1 MSVWR
6 LPCLALAFVVPLA
19 SGAQEP
25 VLGPDSL
32 RYSWGA
38 GFTYG
43 IPVGD
48 FRNYVNDGVGIDF
61 FGRWPGKMRGVTLRL
76 EGGLM
81 QYGNQTSHLS
91 LGLVDADLQTN
102 NVIAWFGAGPQ
113 LTLRL
118 GLLRPYFHVT
128 AGLAQFA
135 TESWL
140 KGASGDAN
148 AARTTNYSSTTFAW
162 GAGVGILRSF
172 RTATGEMSIDLGAR
186 FHNNGKVSY
195 LREGAIEN
203 LPDGGIVF
211 HATKS
216 ATNLVTVHVGAAI
229 SRY

>member
-1 MSVWR
+1 MSLWR
-6 LPCLALAFVVPLA
+6 LPCLALAFVVPLT

-25 VLGPDSL
+25 VLGPDGL
-32 RYSWGA
+32 KYSWGV

-43 IPVGD
+43 MPVGD
-48 FRNYVNDGVGIDF
+48 FRNYVNNGVGIDF
-61 FGRWPGKMRGVTLRL
+61 FGRWPGEMRGITLRL

-81 QYGNQTSHLS
+81 QYGSETSHLS
-91 LGLVDADLQTN
+91 LGLVDVDLTTSN
-102 NVIAWFGAGPQ
+102 LIAWFGAGPQ

-118 GLLRPYFHVT
+118 GLLRPYIDVT

-135 TESWL
+135 TESSL
-140 KGASGDAN
+140 KGASGNPD
-148 AARTTNYSSTTFAW
+148 AARKTNYSSTTFAW

-186 FHNNGKVSY
+186 FHNNGKASY
-195 LREGAIEN
+195 LREGGIEN

-211 HATKS
+211 HPTTS